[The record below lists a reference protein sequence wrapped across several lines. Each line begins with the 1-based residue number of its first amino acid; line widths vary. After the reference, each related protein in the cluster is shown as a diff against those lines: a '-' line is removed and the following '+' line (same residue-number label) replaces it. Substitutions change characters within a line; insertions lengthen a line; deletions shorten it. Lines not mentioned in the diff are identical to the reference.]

1 LILIGLKLSKRV
13 SNSEFNNFLAKILL
27 LQREIP
33 EYVNFI
39 AAKIAREAG
48 TMVILD
54 VGGRDEPFT
63 TDLLNY
69 VDVLTPNEVFFHSSS
84 KFIRLSS

>member
-1 LILIGLKLSKRV
+1 M
-13 SNSEFNNFLAKILL
+13 L

-39 AAKIAREAG
+39 AAKVAHEAG

-54 VGGRDEPFT
+54 VGGRDEPFS
-63 TDLLNY
+63 TDLLKY
-69 VDVLTPNEVFFHSSS
+69 VDVLTPNEVFTIS
-84 KFIRLSS
+84 

>member
-1 LILIGLKLSKRV
+1 MN
-13 SNSEFNNFLAKILL
+13 SNNNFLAKILL

-69 VDVLTPNEVFFHSSS
+69 VDVLTPNEVFFLSSS
-84 KFIRLSS
+84 KLIRLNSSEF